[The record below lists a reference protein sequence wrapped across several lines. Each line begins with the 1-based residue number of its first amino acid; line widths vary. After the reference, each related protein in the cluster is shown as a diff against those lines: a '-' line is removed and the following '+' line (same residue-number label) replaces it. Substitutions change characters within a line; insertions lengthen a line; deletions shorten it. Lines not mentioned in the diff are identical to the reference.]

1 MQLNTVMQYADSHDD
16 LIEDI
21 ADLGREIS
29 LIIQGPMGWGKSAML
44 HTLGEMPRFKGYTLV
59 YIDCTTKSDS
69 GDFFMI
75 KYGEDGKTFLTV
87 PHEELGLHLE
97 GPVIIMFDE
106 IGKMPRSAFNAVL
119 RILYERK
126 SGTMSLHPDSIVFAT
141 TNLAAEGLGDL
152 LPPHGINR
160 CQVRTYK
167 VPTKMEWLGWAIRNS
182 IHDFIMSYANQNDHI
197 FSCFLEHEEIGQY
210 PELYD
215 PRAVNKPVACVTG
228 RSMENASHVF
238 HAYDR
243 RIEAAMDAGTYQ
255 QGGDLEKKYQRVLLN
270 GLVGTVGPVAAN
282 NMMTYFKMQG
292 EIPTR
297 DQIIQNPMGAPI
309 PKSGAARCL
318 LISRTLNDM
327 DRELAGPWMT
337 YLMRGD
343 FTKVD
348 QALFGM
354 GTRVKGY
361 PDKKLR
367 AVAGNTQYQKW
378 AEVNSH
384 LFG

>member
-16 LIEDI
+16 LVEEI
-21 ADLGREIS
+21 ADLGHQIS
-29 LIIQGPMGWGKSAML
+29 LIIQGPMGWGKSALL
-44 HTLGEMPRFKGYTLV
+44 HSLREMPKFKSHTFV

-75 KYGEDGKTFLTV
+75 KYGEDGKTFVTV

-97 GPVIIMFDE
+97 GPVILMFDE
-106 IGKMPRSAFNAVL
+106 IGKMPRSAFNSVL

-126 SGTMSLHPDSIVFAT
+126 TGEYSLHPDSRLFAT

-167 VPTKMEWLGWAIRNS
+167 VPTKMEWLSYGIRNNL
-182 IHDFIMSYANQNDHI
+182 HPFILSYANQNDHI
-197 FSCFLEHEEIGQY
+197 FTCFLDHEEIGQY
-210 PELYD
+210 PEIYD
-215 PRAVNKPVACVTG
+215 PRALDKPIACVTG
-228 RSMENASHVF
+228 RSLENASHVF
-238 HAYDR
+238 YVYDC
-243 RIEAAMDAGTYQ
+243 RIEAAKDAGTYQ
-255 QGGDLEKKYQRVLLN
+255 EDGDFEKKYQRVLHN
-270 GLVGTVGPVAAN
+270 ALVGTVGPAAAN
-282 NMMTYFKMQG
+282 NMRTYFKMQG

-309 PKSGAARCL
+309 PKSGAAKCL

-327 DRELAGPWMT
+327 DKELAGPWMT
-337 YLMRGD
+337 YLMREG
-343 FTKVD
+343 FTNVD

-361 PDKKLR
+361 PEKKLR
-367 AVAGNTQYQKW
+367 AVTGNTQYQKW
-378 AEVNSH
+378 AEANSY

>member
-1 MQLNTVMQYADSHDD
+1 MQLNTVMQYADSHDE

-21 ADLGREIS
+21 ADLGHEIS

-119 RILYERK
+119 RILYERRA
-126 SGTMSLHPDSIVFAT
+126 GGDALHPDSIVFAT

-167 VPTKMEWLGWAIRNS
+167 VPTKMEWLGWAIR
-182 IHDFIMSYANQNDHI
+182 
-197 FSCFLEHEEIGQY
+197 
-210 PELYD
+210 
-215 PRAVNKPVACVTG
+215 RAVLTSP
-228 RSMENASHVF
+228 
-238 HAYDR
+238 
-243 RIEAAMDAGTYQ
+243 
-255 QGGDLEKKYQRVLLN
+255 
-270 GLVGTVGPVAAN
+270 
-282 NMMTYFKMQG
+282 
-292 EIPTR
+292 
-297 DQIIQNPMGAPI
+297 
-309 PKSGAARCL
+309 
-318 LISRTLNDM
+318 SRTSRADLWSTRRM
-327 DRELAGPWMT
+327 CSMRMTVALRQLRTTGCTSKVETLRRSIRECCSMAWSEPLAQWQRT
-337 YLMRGD
+337 
-343 FTKVD
+343 T
-348 QALFGM
+348 
-354 GTRVKGY
+354 
-361 PDKKLR
+361 
-367 AVAGNTQYQKW
+367 
-378 AEVNSH
+378 
-384 LFG
+384 

>member
-16 LIEDI
+16 LVQDI

-29 LIIQGPMGWGKSAML
+29 LIIQGPMGWGKTAML
-44 HTLGEMPRFKGYTLV
+44 RTLGEMPKFKGYTLI

-97 GPVIIMFDE
+97 GPVILMFDE

-126 SGTMSLHPDSIVFAT
+126 SGMMSLHPDSIVFAT

-167 VPTKMEWLGWAIRNS
+167 VPTKMEWLSWAVRNS
-182 IHDFIMSYANQNDHI
+182 IHTFLMSYANQNNHI
-197 FSCFLEHEEIGQY
+197 FSCFLDHEEIGQY

-243 RIEAAMDAGTYQ
+243 RIEAAKDAGTYQ

-297 DQIIQNPMGAPI
+297 DEIIQNPMGAPI

-318 LISRTLNDM
+318 LISRTLSDM
-327 DRELAGPWMT
+327 DRELAEPWMT
-337 YLMRGD
+337 YLMRKD

-354 GTRVKGY
+354 GTRLKKY
-361 PDKKLR
+361 PREKLR
-367 AVAGNTQYQKW
+367 ALAGNTQYQKW
-378 AEVNSH
+378 AEANSH